1 MGRALYFR
9 GVMLAHVYLFIH
21 ILFATILV
29 GSNFFLELIFNRRL
43 KLIPPASQMILS
55 AAVGLDMAILN
66 WIALIGLSI
75 SGLLYLNEFN
85 MFWSL
90 FSIEFYNISYGRTLL
105 VAILIVV
112 ALFVNGGLMT
122 FYYRP
127 RLVRRLS
134 PKEASEVDVA
144 KMTTE
149 QAKLSKRLAYH
160 VHFNFIASITV
171 LVLMVSLSRL
181 GGIL

>member
-1 MGRALYFR
+1 
-9 GVMLAHVYLFIH
+9 MLAHVYLFSH
-21 ILFATILV
+21 LLFAAILV

-43 KLIPPASQMILS
+43 KLVPPASQMILS
-55 AAVGLDMAILN
+55 ASVGLDMAILN

-75 SGLLYLNEFN
+75 SGLLYKSELK

-90 FSIEFYNISYGRTLL
+90 FSLEFYNISYGRTLL
-105 VAILIVV
+105 VAILIVI
-112 ALFVNGGLMT
+112 ALLVNGGLMT

-134 PKEASEVDVA
+134 PKASEADVA

-160 VHFNFIASITV
+160 VHFNFFASITV
-171 LVLMVSLSRL
+171 LMLMYSMSRL